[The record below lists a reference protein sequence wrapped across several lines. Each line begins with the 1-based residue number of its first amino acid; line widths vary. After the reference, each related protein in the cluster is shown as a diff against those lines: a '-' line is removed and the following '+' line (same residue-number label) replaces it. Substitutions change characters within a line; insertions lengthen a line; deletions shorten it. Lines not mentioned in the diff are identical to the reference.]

1 MNYKEGYLNQ
11 DGKGESSG
19 RELYGIK
26 WEEPKTQHKRTDNI
40 TCIIVASHIR
50 LGHTRLADQ
59 LLNPY
64 LPIAPTNTPSTDPQI
79 CPTGAEAMIYIQLG
93 II

>member
-40 TCIIVASHIR
+40 TCIKSAHASVKTTKDWQINCALFPHDIKQILNIVMLRVNLTSRNNVKISIE
-50 LGHTRLADQ
+50 TEKQ
-59 LLNPY
+59 
-64 LPIAPTNTPSTDPQI
+64 
-79 CPTGAEAMIYIQLG
+79 
-93 II
+93 